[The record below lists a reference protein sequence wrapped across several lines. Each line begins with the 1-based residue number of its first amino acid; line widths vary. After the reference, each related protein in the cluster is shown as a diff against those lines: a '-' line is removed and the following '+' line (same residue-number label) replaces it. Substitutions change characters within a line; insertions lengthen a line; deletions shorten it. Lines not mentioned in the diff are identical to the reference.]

1 MKIASVAA
9 IVALAGAAQA
19 QVPAAGQQFSAFTFG
34 EGTIN
39 LTSTLYASTVFP
51 GSDDVGFSA
60 TPGGTD
66 ASDSFLTFGGQP
78 PVGAGNGSRFGDP
91 SDVSFAQFPTTNPG
105 NASGFSSGNSEL
117 VLGPVAFLLT
127 ALPDAENELSELI
140 ASGRIVSSNNV
151 FGFGEE
157 SLYLGQITQ
166 NGEDQTLDASG
177 LTVTFADLVT
187 AEDAGS
193 LLVDLVDVGSSLDD
207 GELVEGYQ
215 VIAITTNGTTG
226 GFAPGP
232 ATVSQLYLVG
242 FVPTPGAAGL
252 IAVAGLAAARRRR
265 G

>member
-1 MKIASVAA
+1 MKTVIGIAAV
-9 IVALAGAAQA
+9 VALAGASQA
-19 QVPAAGQQFSAFTFG
+19 QIPAAGQQFSVFSFG
-34 EGTIN
+34 QGTID

-78 PVGAGNGSRFGDP
+78 PVGAGNGSRAGDP
-91 SDVSFAQFPTTNPG
+91 SDVNFAQFPTTNPG
-105 NASGFSSGNSEL
+105 NSSGFSSGNSEI

-127 ALPDAENELSELI
+127 ALPDAENELAELI

-166 NGEDQTLDASG
+166 TGEDQTLSG
-177 LTVTFADLVT
+177 TDLAVTFANLAT

-215 VIAITTNGTTG
+215 VIAITTNGQTG
-226 GFAPGP
+226 GFSPGP

-252 IAVAGLAAARRRR
+252 IAVAGLAATRRRR
-265 G
+265 